1 MKALK
6 HLAAACAVLVLL
18 TSCSALT
25 RTATK
30 LASATTI
37 GNSTGSALSS
47 IFSVLKSAGVIDL
60 SNLTNII
67 NLGRILTG
75 AGTLANAN
83 NAFTNDFASGL
94 INGSSNLINNA
105 NVSGVISGLKKLA
118 AIDNAPLLQAASS
131 ANTGIATPLSAQT
144 PGVSETL
151 STLTSIYN
159 RVK

>member
-18 TSCSALT
+18 TSCSALS

-30 LASATTI
+30 LASATAI

-47 IFSVLKSAGVIDL
+47 IFSVLKSTGVIDL

-75 AGTLANAN
+75 AGTLPSATK
-83 NAFTNDFASGL
+83 AFTSDFASGL
-94 INGSSNLINNA
+94 INGSSNMINA
-105 NVSGVISGLKKLA
+105 SNVTGVLSGLKQLA
-118 AIDNAPLLQAASS
+118 AIDNTPLLNAATS
-131 ANTGIATPLSAQT
+131 ANTGIGTPLTNST
-144 PGVSETL
+144 PGVNETL
-151 STLTSIYN
+151 SALTSIYN
-159 RVK
+159 LVK

>member
-60 SNLTNII
+60 SNLVQPDQQRQRVRCHQRAEKARRHRQRT
-67 NLGRILTG
+67 
-75 AGTLANAN
+75 AA
-83 NAFTNDFASGL
+83 ASGL
-94 INGSSNLINNA
+94 FREYRHSD
-105 NVSGVISGLKKLA
+105 A
-118 AIDNAPLLQAASS
+118 AVCTD
-131 ANTGIATPLSAQT
+131 TR
-144 PGVSETL
+144 
-151 STLTSIYN
+151 
-159 RVK
+159 RVGNPFNPDQHL

>member
-94 INGSSNLINNA
+94 INGSSNLINSA
-105 NVSGVISGLKKLA
+105 NGPWASFTNA
-118 AIDNAPLLQAASS
+118 AIFGDDVDGAFSS
-131 ANTGIATPLSAQT
+131 AQSDMQ
-144 PGVSETL
+144 
-151 STLTSIYN
+151 SIN
-159 RVK
+159 DSGQ

>member
-18 TSCSALT
+18 TSCSALS

-30 LASATTI
+30 LASATAI

-47 IFSVLKSAGVIDL
+47 IFSVLKSTGVIDL

-75 AGTLANAN
+75 AGTLPSATK
-83 NAFTNDFASGL
+83 AFTNDFASGL
-94 INGSSNLINNA
+94 INGSSNMINA
-105 NVSGVISGLKKLA
+105 SNVTGVLSGLKQLA
-118 AIDNAPLLQAASS
+118 AIDNTPLLNAATS
-131 ANTGIATPLSAQT
+131 ANTGIGTPLTNST
-144 PGVSETL
+144 PGVNETL
-151 STLTSIYN
+151 SALTSIYN
-159 RVK
+159 LVK

>member
-60 SNLTNII
+60 SIH
-67 NLGRILTG
+67 R
-75 AGTLANAN
+75 
-83 NAFTNDFASGL
+83 
-94 INGSSNLINNA
+94 SNLINSA

-159 RVK
+159 LVK